1 LRVAGWGGCQ
11 DSCREVEL
19 RGRHSTLLGGAS
31 GTAKKVQLDFLEIEL
46 SGIVTTS
53 CGVAKK
59 QVHCN
64 ENSIYLFL
72 FWESRGLSPNV
83 HIHVSVSDLY
93 IPRISPHI
101 FLQQNRQTDPGN
113 I

>member
-31 GTAKKVQLDFLEIEL
+31 GTEKKLKKVTIKRFLEIEL
-46 SGIVTTS
+46 SSMVTTS
-53 CGVAKK
+53 CWVAKQ

-72 FWESRGLSPNV
+72 FWELSGLSPNF
-83 HIHVSVSDLY
+83 HIHVSVSEQFTYCQDRSTYLAAAK
-93 IPRISPHI
+93 
-101 FLQQNRQTDPGN
+101 
-113 I
+113 

>member
-31 GTAKKVQLDFLEIEL
+31 GTEKKVQLDFLEIEL

-53 CGVAKK
+53 FWVAKQQVLQHLAPSVAVTK
-59 QVHCN
+59 QISMYLRKSSLALPFKQQGKVEVN
-64 ENSIYLFL
+64 EYTAFNPI
-72 FWESRGLSPNV
+72 
-83 HIHVSVSDLY
+83 
-93 IPRISPHI
+93 
-101 FLQQNRQTDPGN
+101 
-113 I
+113 